1 VDRRTAFG
9 VAAAALAG
17 VTLGKREPPRDNMEQ
32 FFKGTLTLNEWR
44 KIEGKE
50 PIGELGD
57 ARYVQPISNL
67 LSS

>member
-1 VDRRTAFG
+1 MNRRTAFG
-9 VAAAALAG
+9 VALAAIVG
-17 VTLGKREPPRDNMEQ
+17 VGVVPANELREQ

-44 KIEGKE
+44 NMEGKE

-57 ARYVQPISNL
+57 AKFVQPISNL